1 MKKYIVLFVFLAAIL
16 IVVATSQKTTDRHH
30 IRLGNRHFGKSQ
42 FDKAYIEYGKAISEN
57 PENSQAAY
65 NMACVMTATENDS
78 TLGQYQRAAD
88 MEHNPVRKAMSWHN
102 IGVIM
107 QTNHKYPEAI
117 EAYKNA
123 LRSNPADDMTRYNLA
138 LCRELLKNQQQQ
150 QQQQQQN
157 QDQNGGGGGG
167 DQNKDQQK
175 QDQNQNG
182 DNKQNKDNSG
192 RGKNNASYWDN
203 VGDNYQN
210 QDQHDKARDSYKQA
224 LKNDPDDQHAK
235 DNMKKSEQK
244 LKEQQQQRQQEYDK
258 KHPQQQQQQGQAQNS
273 DQNNN
278 NQQPKQQQQPQQPQQ
293 GQPSDQEPQGQPA
306 GQMSQDNAQRLLEAA
321 VQQEKQTQKRLQGA
335 MQQPPRKRLGKN
347 W

>member
-30 IRLGNRHFGKSQ
+30 IRLGNRQFGKSQ

-102 IGVIM
+102 VGVIL

-138 LCRELLKNQQQQ
+138 LCRELLKKDQQQ

-182 DNKQNKDNSG
+182 ENKQNKDNSG

-258 KHPQQQQQQGQAQNS
+258 QHQQQQQQQNQ
-273 DQNNN
+273 DQ
-278 NQQPKQQQQPQQPQQ
+278 
-293 GQPSDQEPQGQPA
+293 
-306 GQMSQDNAQRLLEAA
+306 SQDNQN
-321 VQQEKQTQKRLQGA
+321 
-335 MQQPPRKRLGKN
+335 KN
-347 W
+347 NNYRS